1 MGKNLKGKEIGKG
14 LYQRKDGLYSARLTT
29 HDNKRIEKYFKT
41 LPEARNWL
49 ADARY
54 ADTHEG
60 IPLPTTMTVSEWFAY
75 WITCLLSGRAP
86 NTLRNYR
93 ERYER
98 NVQPVIGKMRL
109 VDVRPRHCTMIL
121 NAMEQNYAG
130 STIRQT
136 YICMGAM
143 FKAAIANDMIVKH
156 PMDGVRFNKPI
167 RQVDDIRFLTRDE
180 QRSFLV
186 VAKNSHNY
194 SQYALILETGLRT
207 GELIGLTWDVIDWE
221 RRTLTVT
228 KTLEFRHKQQVW
240 RAGPPKSEAGY
251 RTIHLTQRAYDIL
264 RSLYDARHTRKESP
278 DLDQVLT
285 YIDRR
290 SGARKQLVLRDLVF
304 VNYRT
309 GMPAKNSSYDTHLY
323 KLYERAGI
331 EHFSMHALRH
341 TYATRA
347 IEAGVDPKVLQ
358 KILGHSSIKMTLDR
372 YVHVTDDAMDN
383 AIAKFE
389 LAYA

>member
-1 MGKNLKGKEIGKG
+1 MPWRRITPVP
-14 LYQRKDGLYSARLTT
+14 RSA
-29 HDNKRIEKYFKT
+29 
-41 LPEARNWL
+41 
-49 ADARY
+49 
-54 ADTHEG
+54 
-60 IPLPTTMTVSEWFAY
+60 
-75 WITCLLSGRAP
+75 
-86 NTLRNYR
+86 
-93 ERYER
+93 
-98 NVQPVIGKMRL
+98 
-109 VDVRPRHCTMIL
+109 
-121 NAMEQNYAG
+121 
-130 STIRQT
+130 
-136 YICMGAM
+136 CMGAM
-143 FKAAIANDMIVKH
+143 FKAAIANDLIVKH

-167 RQVDDIRFLTRDE
+167 RKVDDIRFLTRDE
-180 QRSFLV
+180 QRLFTE

-228 KTLEFRHKQQVW
+228 KTLEFRHKQQEW

-285 YIDRR
+285 YIDRH
-290 SGARKQLVLRDLVF
+290 SGAKKQLTLRDLVF

-323 KLYERAGI
+323 KLCERAGI
-331 EHFSMHALRH
+331 ENFSMHALRH
-341 TYATRA
+341 TCATRA
-347 IEAGVDPKVLQ
+347 IEAGVDAKVLQ

>member
-60 IPLPTTMTVSEWFAY
+60 IPLPTTMTVNEWFAY
-75 WITCLLSGRAP
+75 WITCLLSDRAP

-109 VDVRPRHCTMIL
+109 ADVRPRHCTKVL
-121 NAMEQNYAG
+121 NAMEEDYAG

-143 FKAAIANDMIVKH
+143 FKAAIANDWIVKH

-167 RQVDDIRFLTRDE
+167 RKVEDIRFLTRDE
-180 QRSFLV
+180 QRSFLE

-228 KTLEFRHKQQVW
+228 KTLEFRHKQQEW

-290 SGARKQLVLRDLVF
+290 SGAKKQLTLRDLVF

-323 KLYERAGI
+323 KLCERAGI
-331 EHFSMHALRH
+331 ENFSMHALRH

-347 IEAGVDPKVLQ
+347 IEAGVDAKVLQ
-358 KILGHSSIKMTLDR
+358 KILDHSSIKMTLDR

>member
-60 IPLPTTMTVSEWFAY
+60 IPLPTTMTVNEWFAY

-121 NAMEQNYAG
+121 NAMEEDYAG

-167 RQVDDIRFLTRDE
+167 RKVDDIRFLTRDE
-180 QRSFLV
+180 QRLFTE

-228 KTLEFRHKQQVW
+228 KTLEFRHKQQEW

-290 SGARKQLVLRDLVF
+290 SGAKKQLVLRDLVF

-323 KLYERAGI
+323 KLCERAGI
-331 EHFSMHALRH
+331 ENFSMHALRH

-347 IEAGVDPKVLQ
+347 IEAGVDAKVLQ

>member
-60 IPLPTTMTVSEWFAY
+60 IPLPTTMTVNEWFAY

-121 NAMEQNYAG
+121 NAMEEDYAG

-143 FKAAIANDMIVKH
+143 FKAAIA
-156 PMDGVRFNKPI
+156 
-167 RQVDDIRFLTRDE
+167 
-180 QRSFLV
+180 
-186 VAKNSHNY
+186 
-194 SQYALILETGLRT
+194 
-207 GELIGLTWDVIDWE
+207 
-221 RRTLTVT
+221 
-228 KTLEFRHKQQVW
+228 
-240 RAGPPKSEAGY
+240 
-251 RTIHLTQRAYDIL
+251 
-264 RSLYDARHTRKESP
+264 
-278 DLDQVLT
+278 
-285 YIDRR
+285 
-290 SGARKQLVLRDLVF
+290 
-304 VNYRT
+304 
-309 GMPAKNSSYDTHLY
+309 
-323 KLYERAGI
+323 
-331 EHFSMHALRH
+331 
-341 TYATRA
+341 
-347 IEAGVDPKVLQ
+347 
-358 KILGHSSIKMTLDR
+358 
-372 YVHVTDDAMDN
+372 
-383 AIAKFE
+383 KFE
-389 LAYA
+389 VAYA

>member
-1 MGKNLKGKEIGKG
+1 
-14 LYQRKDGLYSARLTT
+14 
-29 HDNKRIEKYFKT
+29 
-41 LPEARNWL
+41 
-49 ADARY
+49 
-54 ADTHEG
+54 
-60 IPLPTTMTVSEWFAY
+60 
-75 WITCLLSGRAP
+75 
-86 NTLRNYR
+86 
-93 ERYER
+93 
-98 NVQPVIGKMRL
+98 
-109 VDVRPRHCTMIL
+109 
-121 NAMEQNYAG
+121 
-130 STIRQT
+130 
-136 YICMGAM
+136 MGAM

-167 RQVDDIRFLTRDE
+167 RKVDDIRFLTRDE
-180 QRSFLV
+180 QRLFTE

-194 SQYALILETGLRT
+194 SQYALILETGLWT
-207 GELIGLTWDVIDWE
+207 GELIGLTWDVIDWK

-228 KTLEFRHKQQVW
+228 KTLEFRHKQQEW

-290 SGARKQLVLRDLVF
+290 SGAKKQLVLRDLVF

-323 KLYERAGI
+323 KLCERAGI

-341 TYATRA
+341 PSHR
-347 IEAGVDPKVLQ
+347 
-358 KILGHSSIKMTLDR
+358 SWRRS
-372 YVHVTDDAMDN
+372 
-383 AIAKFE
+383 
-389 LAYA
+389 